1 MREFIEFRISDSD
14 ASEYLGEVGWRMG
27 DMGDVRCVRLPMDD
41 ERVRLIGKLNS
52 EFRREGSSFFL
63 GWDITRHYTPDEIQS
78 AELFAL
84 SLRSVFEPCG
94 EMCGTKY
101 DESSACLHCGAG
113 ARQVTDLCL
122 EPESI
127 PRRNLSRTIAGEIII
142 SSRLVQAF
150 QAHGI
155 TGASFLP
162 VRDTSGRVLENWHQL
177 VVTSTPVDIVPP
189 TQAGNGPFTL
199 DIDGEYSCPQ
209 GHVLGLNR
217 ISELWLKKDSHDGSD
232 LARTRQRLGARMG
245 VLHPRPEYL
254 ISPRLFRLL
263 RELKVGRLIAEVAHW
278 G

>member
-1 MREFIEFRISDSD
+1 MREFIEFRISESD

-27 DMGDVRCVRLPMDD
+27 DDGFVRCVRLPMED
-41 ERVRLIGKLNS
+41 ERVQLIGELDG
-52 EFRREGSSFFL
+52 EFQRAGGSFFR
-63 GWDITRHYTPDEIQS
+63 GWHISRHYTPEEVQS
-78 AELFAL
+78 AELFEL
-84 SLRSVFEPCG
+84 SICSVFEPCG
-94 EMCGTKY
+94 EMCGTEY
-101 DESSACLHCGAG
+101 DESLACTHCGAG
-113 ARQVTDLCL
+113 ARQATELRL

-127 PRRNLSRTIAGEIII
+127 PRRNMHRTIAGEIIM

-155 TGASFLP
+155 TGASFLA

-189 TQAGNGPFTL
+189 TQAANGPFDL
-199 DIDGEYSCPQ
+199 DRTGEYRCPQ

-232 LARTRQRLGARMG
+232 LARTRQFFGARMG
-245 VLHPRPEYL
+245 VLHPHPEYL